1 MKKIFFVALAA
12 TLLAAGCQK
21 TEIINR
27 LGDAMTFSTEMGKLT
42 KADGEAL
49 ASNGGDANLK
59 AQDFR
64 VWAYYVADDP
74 NTGALAGSEYDGMVN
89 SPVTYTKATDSWDT
103 NKQYYWP
110 GKDKELKFFAVS
122 ADAETYGTGDESKIA
137 PSEDRTSLAIT
148 DFTVNN
154 DEPNTDLMVADFVTQ
169 SQNTKENDKS
179 VSLNFRHALTKV
191 EFLFKTGGSAEKP
204 QETKVWVQNITVTG
218 INTKADLNVNA
229 AHEFTWSNR
238 TTPLPFSDKYV
249 MGDTDEDLPTDL
261 VKMENQE
268 DDATAMQLTHEAKT
282 FATWLVIPQDV
293 KKAAADGVAAV
304 DLQVQVLYVMGNRQF
319 KASFPLGKDGDL
331 DEWKENQYVKYS
343 VTLTPNLISF
353 VPSVSPWTPTGE
365 DAAAGTENDAHK
377 DMTDG
382 N

>member
-42 KADGEAL
+42 KADGTPL
-49 ASNGGDANLK
+49 ASNGGEANLK

-64 VWAYYVADDP
+64 VWAYYVAEDA
-74 NTGALAGSEYDGMVN
+74 NTGARAGAAYDGMVN
-89 SPVTYTKATDSWDT
+89 SPVTYTKASDSWDT
-103 NKQYYWP
+103 DKQYYWP

-122 ADAETYGTGDESKIA
+122 ADAATYGTGEESKIA
-137 PSEDRTSLAIT
+137 PSDDRTKLDIT
-148 DFTVNN
+148 GFTVSNT
-154 DEPNTDLMVADFVTQ
+154 EPNTDLMVADFVTQ
-169 SQNTKENDKS
+169 SQNTKPDDKS

-191 EFLFKTGGSAEKP
+191 EFWFKTGGTAEKP

-218 INTKADLNVNA
+218 INTVADLNVDDSHN
-229 AHEFTWSNR
+229 FTWSNR

-249 MGDTDEDLPTDL
+249 TGDTDEALPTDL
-261 VKMENQE
+261 VKIEGQV
-268 DDATAMQLTHEAKT
+268 DDNSAMQLTHTAKT

-293 KKAAADGVAAV
+293 KKAAAEGVTAV
-304 DLQVQVLYVMGNRQF
+304 DLQVEVLYVMGNRQF
-319 KASFPLGKDGDL
+319 KASFPLGKEGDL
-331 DEWKENQYVKYS
+331 DEWKENQYVKYN

-365 DAAAGTENDAHK
+365 DAALGTEDDAHK
-377 DMTDG
+377 DMNDG

>member
-27 LGDAMTFSTEMGKLT
+27 VGDAMTFSTEMGKLT
-42 KADGEAL
+42 KADGTPL
-49 ASNGGDANLK
+49 ASNGGEANLK

-64 VWAYYVADDP
+64 VWAYYVADDA
-74 NTGALAGSEYDGMVN
+74 NTGALAGADYDGMVN
-89 SPVTYTKATDSWDT
+89 SPVTYTKTSDSWDT
-103 NKQYYWP
+103 DKQYYWP

-122 ADAETYGTGDESKIA
+122 ADAATYGTGENSKIA
-137 PSEDRTSLAIT
+137 PSEDRTTLDIT
-148 DFTVNN
+148 GFTVSNTAP
-154 DEPNTDLMVADFVTQ
+154 DTDLMVADFVTQ

-191 EFLFKTGGSAEKP
+191 EFLFKTGGTAEKP

-218 INTKADLNVNA
+218 INTVADLNVDDSHN
-229 AHEFTWSNR
+229 FTWSNR

-249 MGDTDEDLPTDL
+249 MGETDEALPTDL
-261 VKMENQE
+261 VKIEGQA
-268 DDATAMQLTHEAKT
+268 DDNIAMQLTHTAQT

-293 KKAAADGVAAV
+293 KKAAAEGATAV
-304 DLQVQVLYVMGNRQF
+304 DLQVEVLYVMGNRQF

-331 DEWKENQYVKYS
+331 DEWKENQYVKYN

-365 DAAAGTENDAHK
+365 DAAEGTEDDAHK
-377 DMTDG
+377 DVNDG